1 MAFRMQTS
9 VPEVMDLSNETNEV
23 FDLYGPDS
31 RTPGTYA
38 ANCLLA
44 RKLLE
49 KDVKFV
55 QLYHQGWDQH
65 GNLPQAIARQCKDT
79 DQATAALVTDLKR
92 RGMLDDT
99 LIVWGGEFG
108 RTVYTHGQLTD
119 TNYGRDHH
127 PRCFTMWMAGAG
139 VKAGMSYGETDEL
152 TPTNIRNPLKV
163 NKFQATLMYLM
174 GVDHEQLTY
183 KFQGRRFSL
192 TVEIG
197 RAHV

>member
-1 MAFRMQTS
+1 MLAYLAKLNRLQDSVYGDPEIENRIAQYEMAFRMQTS

-65 GNLPQAIARQCKDT
+65 RSEEQTSELQSLMRN
-79 DQATAALVTDLKR
+79 
-92 RGMLDDT
+92 
-99 LIVWGGEFG
+99 
-108 RTVYTHGQLTD
+108 
-119 TNYGRDHH
+119 
-127 PRCFTMWMAGAG
+127 
-139 VKAGMSYGETDEL
+139 SYA
-152 TPTNIRNPLKV
+152 V
-163 NKFQATLMYLM
+163 FC
-174 GVDHEQLTY
+174 
-183 KFQGRRFSL
+183 
-192 TVEIG
+192 
-197 RAHV
+197 

>member
-1 MAFRMQTS
+1 MDFRMQTS

-92 RGMLDDT
+92 RGMLEDT

-108 RTVYTHGQLTD
+108 RSEEHTSELQSLM
-119 TNYGRDHH
+119 RI
-127 PRCFTMWMAGAG
+127 
-139 VKAGMSYGETDEL
+139 SYAVFC
-152 TPTNIRNPLKV
+152 LK
-163 NKFQATLMYLM
+163 NKKKKQ
-174 GVDHEQLTY
+174 
-183 KFQGRRFSL
+183 KK
-192 TVEIG
+192 
-197 RAHV
+197 